1 MTDET
6 SVDARG
12 CCRGIE
18 IATGRWSGCRGWD
31 DCPSC
36 GGKLPGDSP
45 ITRGEYAALAQMRA
59 ELADMEEWL
68 NDLILGCS
76 ATLDSLHGVVLNKIR
91 RILRDPSW
99 SMDDKADLLTE
110 EERKQVEF
118 LEQEWFWND
127 DAVMALLTI
136 LRRIAPAPRAET

>member
-45 ITRGEYAALAQMRA
+45 ITRGEYAALVQMRA

-91 RILRDPSW
+91 RILRDHSW
-99 SMDDKADLLTE
+99 SMDDKADPLTE

-118 LEQEWFWND
+118 LEREWFWND

-136 LRRIAPAPRAET
+136 LRRLAPAPRAET

>member
-118 LEQEWFWND
+118 LEREWFWND

-136 LRRIAPAPRAET
+136 LRRLAPAPRAET

>member
-91 RILRDPSW
+91 RILRDHSW
-99 SMDDKADLLTE
+99 SMDDKADPLTE

-118 LEQEWFWND
+118 LEREWFWND

-136 LRRIAPAPRAET
+136 LRRLAPAPRAET